1 MISILNLMS
10 NNKVDG
16 REYEIGGS
24 IIHSANKLMVDYMDI
39 CKQFGIKKKQP
50 TPDAPFSLHRDGEI
64 VFQVA
69 SKPSREGRVE
79 FSLIPRSGDIL
90 C

>member
-1 MISILNLMS
+1 MTSD
-10 NNKVDG
+10 KVDG
-16 REYEIGGS
+16 RDYEIGGS

-50 TPDAPFSLHRDGEI
+50 TPDAPFSLHRDGEV

-69 SKPSREGRVE
+69 FKIIKKEQR
-79 FSLIPRSGDIL
+79 
-90 C
+90 